1 MKMTNSTKSALFI
14 LLGII
19 ICGASILY
27 FAKPNFDERQ
37 SIEAEC
43 VSLQTRLDDLL
54 RKEADRPKYEAGI
67 VEYEQKY
74 QDVLS
79 AFPADMNQEIT
90 IMFMQGIKDNNDFD
104 IASFGL
110 GEKEEFYT
118 LGTGGAT
125 TTLEGETA
133 PTEEAAPAE
142 ATSEEAAPVE
152 GEAATEGEVAEGA
165 SADPDALTC
174 YRAAFPITYRGSYKS
189 LKDVVSY
196 IDTYSDRMTVNKL
209 TITYTDEEQYEGD
222 MDIYCYSVEGESRP
236 ERSIDLNQVEVG
248 VDNIFGGGAGASGS
262 SSSSTLNKYDENDG
276 ASLETTY
283 DFYTMVNAA
292 SSDVSAKVV
301 GQNGSGKDSTV
312 ISNSDN
318 SISTVK
324 YEIYEKDGKNYC
336 KYTLD
341 DSKSYEA
348 EITSPDDVK
357 ILIQSSERKG
367 DDDQVKVKVT
377 VDNQT
382 ALPVYIKVSG
392 DDAVS
397 PRVSVAKTGLVK
409 VYQ

>member
-14 LLGII
+14 LFGIV
-19 ICGASILY
+19 ICGVSILY
-27 FAKPNFDERQ
+27 FTKPNFDERQ

-152 GEAATEGEVAEGA
+152 GEAATEGELAEGA

-174 YRAAFPITYRGSYKS
+174 YRASFPISYRGSYKS

-196 IDTYSDRMTVNKL
+196 IDTYSDRMTVNQL
-209 TITYTDEEQYEGD
+209 TISYTDDEQYEGE
-222 MDIYCYSVEGESRP
+222 MDVFCYSVEGESRP
-236 ERSIDLNQVEVG
+236 ERSIDLNQVEIG

-262 SSSSTLNKYDENDG
+262 SSSATLNKYDENDG

-283 DFYTMVNAA
+283 DFYIMVNAA

-357 ILIQSSERKG
+357 ILIQSSERKD

>member
-1 MKMTNSTKSALFI
+1 MKMTNSTKSALLVIIGI
-14 LLGII
+14 L

-74 QDVLS
+74 QDVL
-79 AFPADMNQEIT
+79 AGFPADLNQEIT

-104 IASFGL
+104 IESLAL

-118 LGTGGAT
+118 LGTSGAT
-125 TTLEGETA
+125 TTIDGSEPAPAEGEENA
-133 PTEEAAPAE
+133 EAAPAE
-142 ATSEEAAPVE
+142 AAE
-152 GEAATEGEVAEGA
+152 GEANAEGESGEAVA
-165 SADPDALTC
+165 SDDSLVC
-174 YRAAFPITYRGSYKS
+174 YRAAFPISYKGSYKS
-189 LKDVVSY
+189 LKDVVAY
-196 IDTYSDRMTVNKL
+196 IDTYSDRMTVDQL
-209 TITYTDEEQYEGD
+209 SISQTDEDEYTGS
-222 MDIYCYSVEGESRP
+222 MNIFCYSVEGESRP
-236 ERSIDLNQVEVG
+236 ERSIDLNQVEIG
-248 VDNIFGGGAGASGS
+248 VDNIFGGAVGTSGS
-262 SSSSTLNKYDENDG
+262 SNASLNKYDENDG
-276 ASLETTY
+276 AALETTY

-301 GQNGSGKDSTV
+301 GQNGSGKDATV

-318 SISTVK
+318 TISTIK
-324 YEIYEKDGKNYC
+324 YEIYETDGKNYC

-341 DSKSYEA
+341 DQKSYEA
-348 EITSPDDVK
+348 EITSAEDVK
-357 ILIQSSERKG
+357 ILIQSSEKKN
-367 DDDQVKVKVT
+367 DEDQVKVKVT
-377 VDNQT
+377 VDNKT

-397 PRVSVAKTGLVK
+397 PRVSIAKNGLVK